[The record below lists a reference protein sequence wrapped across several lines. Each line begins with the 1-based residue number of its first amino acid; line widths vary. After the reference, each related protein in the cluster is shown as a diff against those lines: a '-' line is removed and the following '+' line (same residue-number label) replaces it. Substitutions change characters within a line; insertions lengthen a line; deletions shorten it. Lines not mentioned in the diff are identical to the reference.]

1 MDETGRKLLMEF
13 KIAHLGQPVNA
24 ELLSTLGDSEAMVK
38 INQTDYRL
46 KVLRFSTNILE
57 FMINNSYHY
66 AKILDSSTSEV
77 KLIIDGTEMKITKH
91 SKLSEILEKS
101 SSKLSLETAINNL
114 TSQIPG
120 RVVSVLGKQGDSVNK
135 GDSIVV
141 LESMKMQVAV
151 KSHKDGKIKEIKV
164 KQGNAVSRNDVI
176 AIIE

>member
-1 MDETGRKLLMEF
+1 MEF
-13 KIAHLGQPVNA
+13 KIAHLEQPVNA
-24 ELLSTLGDSEAMVK
+24 ELVSTLGESEAMVK
-38 INQTDYRL
+38 VNQKDYRL

-57 FMINNSYHY
+57 FMIDNSYHS
-66 AKILDSSTSEV
+66 AKILYSSTSEV
-77 KLIIDGTEMKITKH
+77 KLLMDGTEMKINKH
-91 SKLSEILEKS
+91 SKLSEVLEQS
-101 SSKLSLETAINNL
+101 LSKISQTAAVNNL

-164 KQGNAVSRNDVI
+164 TQGNTVSRNDVI
-176 AIIE
+176 AVIE

>member
-1 MDETGRKLLMEF
+1 MEF
-13 KIAHLGQPVNA
+13 KIALLEQPVNA
-24 ELLSTLGDSEAMVK
+24 ELVSTLGESEAMVK
-38 INQTDYRL
+38 INQKDYRL

-57 FMINNSYHY
+57 FMIDNSYHS
-66 AKILDSSTSEV
+66 AKILHSSTSEV
-77 KLIIDGTEMKITKH
+77 KLLIDGTEMKINKH
-91 SKLSEILEKS
+91 SKLSGVLEQS
-101 SSKLSLETAINNL
+101 LSKISQTAAVNNL

-164 KQGNAVSRNDVI
+164 KQGNTVSRNDVI
-176 AIIE
+176 AVIE

>member
-1 MDETGRKLLMEF
+1 MEF
-13 KIAHLGQPVNA
+13 KIAHLEQPVNA
-24 ELLSTLGDSEAMVK
+24 ELVSTLGESEAMVK
-38 INQTDYRL
+38 INQKDYRL

-57 FMINNSYHY
+57 FMIDNSYHS
-66 AKILDSSTSEV
+66 AKILYSSTSEV
-77 KLIIDGTEMKITKH
+77 KLLIDGTEMKINRH
-91 SKLSEILEKS
+91 SKLSEVLEQS
-101 SSKLSLETAINNL
+101 LSKISQTAAVNNL

-164 KQGNAVSRNDVI
+164 TQGNTVSRNDVI
-176 AIIE
+176 AVIE

>member
-1 MDETGRKLLMEF
+1 MEY
-13 KIAHLGQPVNA
+13 KITHLEQPVNA

-38 INQTDYRL
+38 INQRDYRL

-66 AKILDSSTSEV
+66 AKILSSSTSEV
-77 KLIIDGTEMKITKH
+77 KLLIDGTEMKISKH
-91 SKLSEILEKS
+91 SKLSEVLEKS
-101 SSKLSLETAINNL
+101 LSKISMSAGVNSL

-120 RVVSVLGKQGDSVNK
+120 RVVSVIGKQGDSVNK

-151 KSHKDGKIKEIKV
+151 KSHKDGMIKEIKV
-164 KQGNAVSRNDVI
+164 KQGNTVSRNDIIAVI
-176 AIIE
+176 E

>member
-1 MDETGRKLLMEF
+1 MEY
-13 KIAHLGQPVNA
+13 KITPLEQPANA

-38 INQTDYRL
+38 INQRDYRL

-66 AKILDSSTSEV
+66 AKILSSSTSEV
-77 KLIIDGTEMKITKH
+77 KLLIDGTEMKISKH
-91 SKLSEILEKS
+91 SKLSEVLEKS
-101 SSKLSLETAINNL
+101 LSKISMSTGVNSL

-120 RVVSVLGKQGDSVNK
+120 RVVSVIGKQGDSVNK

-151 KSHKDGKIKEIKV
+151 KSHKDGMIKEIKV
-164 KQGNAVSRNDVI
+164 KQGNTVSRNDIIAVI
-176 AIIE
+176 E

>member
-1 MDETGRKLLMEF
+1 MEF
-13 KIAHLGQPVNA
+13 KIAHLEQPVNA
-24 ELLSTLGDSEAMVK
+24 ELVSTLGESEAMVK
-38 INQTDYRL
+38 VNQKDYRL

-57 FMINNSYHY
+57 FMIDNSYHS
-66 AKILDSSTSEV
+66 AKILYSSTSEV
-77 KLIIDGTEMKITKH
+77 KLLIDGTEMKINRH
-91 SKLSEILEKS
+91 SKLSEVLEQS
-101 SSKLSLETAINNL
+101 LSKISQTAAVNNL

-164 KQGNAVSRNDVI
+164 TQGNTVSRNDVI
-176 AIIE
+176 AVIE

>member
-1 MDETGRKLLMEF
+1 MEY
-13 KIAHLGQPVNA
+13 KITPLEQPANA

-38 INQTDYRL
+38 INQRDYRL

-66 AKILDSSTSEV
+66 AKILSSSTSEV
-77 KLIIDGTEMKITKH
+77 KLLIDGTEMKISKH
-91 SKLSEILEKS
+91 SKLSEVLEKS
-101 SSKLSLETAINNL
+101 LSKISMSTGVNSL

-120 RVVSVLGKQGDSVNK
+120 RVVSVIGKQGDSVNK

-151 KSHKDGKIKEIKV
+151 KSHKDGIIKEIKV
-164 KQGNAVSRNDVI
+164 KQGNTVSRNDLIAVI
-176 AIIE
+176 E

>member
-1 MDETGRKLLMEF
+1 MEF
-13 KIAHLGQPVNA
+13 KIAHLEQPVNA
-24 ELLSTLGDSEAMVK
+24 ELVSTLGESEAMVK
-38 INQTDYRL
+38 INQKDYRL

-57 FMINNSYHY
+57 FMIDNSYHS
-66 AKILDSSTSEV
+66 AKILHYSTSEV
-77 KLIIDGTEMKITKH
+77 NLLIDGTEMKINKH
-91 SKLSEILEKS
+91 SKLSEVLEQS
-101 SSKLSLETAINNL
+101 LSKISQTAAVNNL

-164 KQGNAVSRNDVI
+164 TQGNTVSRNDVI
-176 AIIE
+176 AVIE

>member
-1 MDETGRKLLMEF
+1 MEY
-13 KIAHLGQPVNA
+13 KITPLEQPANA

-38 INQTDYRL
+38 INQRDYRL

-66 AKILDSSTSEV
+66 AKILSSSTSEV
-77 KLIIDGTEMKITKH
+77 KLLIDGTEMKISKH
-91 SKLSEILEKS
+91 SKLSEVLEKS
-101 SSKLSLETAINNL
+101 LSKISMSTGVNSL

-120 RVVSVLGKQGDSVNK
+120 RVVSVIGKQGDSVNK

-164 KQGNAVSRNDVI
+164 KQGNTVSRNDVI
-176 AIIE
+176 AVIE

>member
-1 MDETGRKLLMEF
+1 MEY
-13 KIAHLGQPVNA
+13 KITPLEQPANA

-38 INQTDYRL
+38 INQRDYRL

-66 AKILDSSTSEV
+66 AKILSSSTSEV
-77 KLIIDGTEMKITKH
+77 KLLIDGTEMKISKH
-91 SKLSEILEKS
+91 SKLSEVLEKS
-101 SSKLSLETAINNL
+101 LSKISMSTGVNSL

-120 RVVSVLGKQGDSVNK
+120 RVVSVIGKQGDSVNK

-151 KSHKDGKIKEIKV
+151 KSHKDGVIKEIKV
-164 KQGNAVSRNDVI
+164 KQGDTVSRNDLIAVI
-176 AIIE
+176 E

>member
-1 MDETGRKLLMEF
+1 MEF
-13 KIAHLGQPVNA
+13 KMAHLEQPVNA
-24 ELLSTLGDSEAMVK
+24 ELVSTLGESEAMVK
-38 INQTDYRL
+38 INQKDYRL

-57 FMINNSYHY
+57 FMIDNSYHS
-66 AKILDSSTSEV
+66 AKILHSSTSEV
-77 KLIIDGTEMKITKH
+77 KLLIDGTEMKINKH
-91 SKLSEILEKS
+91 SKLSEVLEQS
-101 SSKLSLETAINNL
+101 LSKISQTAAVNNL

-164 KQGNAVSRNDVI
+164 TQGNTVSRNDVI
-176 AIIE
+176 AVIE

>member
-1 MDETGRKLLMEF
+1 MEY
-13 KIAHLGQPVNA
+13 KITPLEQPANA

-38 INQTDYRL
+38 INQRDYRL

-66 AKILDSSTSEV
+66 AKILSSSTSEV
-77 KLIIDGTEMKITKH
+77 KLLIDGTEMKISKH
-91 SKLSEILEKS
+91 SKLSEVLEKS
-101 SSKLSLETAINNL
+101 LSKISMSTGVNSL

-120 RVVSVLGKQGDSVNK
+120 RVVSVIGKQGDSVNK

-164 KQGNAVSRNDVI
+164 KQGNTVSRNDVI

>member
-1 MDETGRKLLMEF
+1 MEF
-13 KIAHLGQPVNA
+13 KIAHLEQPVNA
-24 ELLSTLGDSEAMVK
+24 ELVSTLGESEAMVK
-38 INQTDYRL
+38 INQKDYRL

-57 FMINNSYHY
+57 FMIDNSYHS
-66 AKILDSSTSEV
+66 AKILYSSTSEV
-77 KLIIDGTEMKITKH
+77 KLLIDGTEIKINKH
-91 SKLSEILEKS
+91 SKLSEVLEQS
-101 SSKLSLETAINNL
+101 LSKISQTAAVNNL

-164 KQGNAVSRNDVI
+164 TQGNTVSRNDVI
-176 AIIE
+176 AVIE

>member
-1 MDETGRKLLMEF
+1 MEY
-13 KIAHLGQPVNA
+13 KITPLEQPANA

-38 INQTDYRL
+38 INQRDYRL

-66 AKILDSSTSEV
+66 AKILSSSTSEV
-77 KLIIDGTEMKITKH
+77 KLLIDGTEMKISKH
-91 SKLSEILEKS
+91 SKLSEVLEKS
-101 SSKLSLETAINNL
+101 LSKISMSTGVNSL

-120 RVVSVLGKQGDSVNK
+120 RVVSVIGKQGDPVNK

-151 KSHKDGKIKEIKV
+151 KSHKDGIIKEIKV
-164 KQGNAVSRNDVI
+164 KQGNTVSRNDIIAVI
-176 AIIE
+176 E